1 MLDKFEFLSSMP
13 SIMVVA
19 LPNFLVSS
27 RMRMRCCSFSISPQ
41 THRSLGSPH
50 VEQTSAMTLNREL
63 ARAIYK
69 SFKGLRL
76 IFLLLLKHWFLLP
89 LLIGFL
95 ANELNVAQTRKSPF
109 LTGDPTLE
117 DRFATASLNI

>member
-63 ARAIYK
+63 APAIYK
-69 SFKGLRL
+69 SFKCLRL
-76 IFLLLLKHWFLLP
+76 IFLALRNWLLLP

-95 ANELNVAQTRKSPF
+95 ENEQNVAQTWKQSF
-109 LTGDPTLE
+109 WQ
-117 DRFATASLNI
+117 ASLSWKIALQLRL

>member
-27 RMRMRCCSFSISPQ
+27 RMRIRCCSFSISPQ

-63 ARAIYK
+63 APAIYK
-69 SFKGLRL
+69 SFKRFRL
-76 IFLLLLKHWFLLP
+76 IFLALHHWLLLP
-89 LLIGFL
+89 LLTGFL
-95 ANELNVAQTRKSPF
+95 DNEQKLAQTRKSPF